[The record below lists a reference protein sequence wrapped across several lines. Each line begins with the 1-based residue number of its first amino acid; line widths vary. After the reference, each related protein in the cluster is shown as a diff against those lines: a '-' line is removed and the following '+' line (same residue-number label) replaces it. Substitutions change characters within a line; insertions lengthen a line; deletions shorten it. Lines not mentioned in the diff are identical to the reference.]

1 MVSRYDGPRHLGGVT
16 GMCLGVVL
24 QLSASTPT
32 TAIGVMTPKKAQ
44 LEHHAQ
50 THPRHPTQVSR
61 AATSTYHSIY

>member
-32 TAIGVMTPKKAQ
+32 TAIGVMTPQESIAG
-44 LEHHAQ
+44 APR
-50 THPRHPTQVSR
+50 TTPPPSPHPSVEGH
-61 AATSTYHSIY
+61 YIYLP